1 MKDYLKS
8 VGAVVY
14 FMFAQII
21 SCLGIVIYKIAS
33 DNVWCEEVYNC
44 ISTEGILSKE
54 YFSLVAEI
62 LFPTLVLADIL
73 VIIPFIVKAVRN
85 KEHICRKI
93 PVNNFVLLVC
103 LGVALNAVIS
113 IIVDKLPDIGHYDSL
128 TNIITSGSF
137 GLILLSSGILAP
149 VIEELIFRYF
159 IINLF
164 KDKSIKKAIFVSSF
178 LFGLAHMNIIQSSYA
193 FVLGLVLG
201 YIYVRTE
208 FNLSAS
214 ILVHLVINS
223 TSILYEY
230 AGSNMR
236 MYMIIGVV
244 ICLFVLAGYIY
255 KWIWSE

>member
-8 VGAVVY
+8 AGVLVY
-14 FMFAQII
+14 FMFVQIV
-21 SCLGIVIYKIAS
+21 SCLGVVIYKIAS
-33 DNVWCEEVYNC
+33 DTEWCEEVYNC

-54 YFSLVAEI
+54 YFSLVSGI
-62 LFPTLVLADIL
+62 LFPTLILSDIL
-73 VIIPFIVKAVRN
+73 MVIPFIIKAVRN

-93 PVNNFVLLVC
+93 PVKVFVFLVC
-103 LGVALNAVIS
+103 SGVALNAVIS

-149 VIEELIFRYF
+149 VIEELVFRYF

-164 KDKSIKKAIFVSSF
+164 RNKSIKKAVFVSSL

-193 FVLGLVLG
+193 FILGLVLG
-201 YIYVRTE
+201 YIYVKTG
-208 FNLSAS
+208 FNLSSS

-230 AGSNMR
+230 ASPDMR
-236 MYMIIGVV
+236 MYMIAGVV
-244 ICLFVLAGYIY
+244 VCLNVLAVYIY
-255 KWIWSE
+255 KWIWNE